1 MNSSL
6 PAQSQEVQV
15 ELQKDQHQFEIAK
28 ITISANLENQKGW
41 RAHFQKSRR
50 DYMIFWVVVIFFV
63 LTFCCIA
70 MFTGKDEI
78 ALEIIKGA
86 VFLGAGGGAGY
97 AYGFRKGQLSV
108 PMPNQQDNNN
118 M

>member
-28 ITISANLENQKGW
+28 IPNSANLENQKGW

-50 DYMIFWVVVIFFV
+50 DYMIFWVVVIFSA

-70 MFTGKDEI
+70 MFTQR
-78 ALEIIKGA
+78 A
-86 VFLGAGGGAGY
+86 VKPRPSGRGY
-97 AYGFRKGQLSV
+97 KAHLNWNFDFPAFV
-108 PMPNQQDNNN
+108 C
-118 M
+118 